1 MVYFKISNNKDQL
14 FKAAHIVQ
22 TLKIWKTLGFR
33 LSVLHTAC
41 DRAALM
47 QISVIFVK
55 TICLQSRHIYQTLD
69 LAVKVNFWK
78 HSHKASGYNISDF
91 KGHVSSC
98 KRVLLGRSH
107 LFYMK
112 SFHPSSVIYG
122 SSK

>member
-1 MVYFKISNNKDQL
+1 
-14 FKAAHIVQ
+14 
-22 TLKIWKTLGFR
+22 
-33 LSVLHTAC
+33 
-41 DRAALM
+41 M

-78 HSHKASGYNISDF
+78 HSHKASGCNISDF

-112 SFHPSSVIYG
+112 SFHPSSVIYISFKWKLIAF
-122 SSK
+122 SSTLGPIHILLLNKTEKNPDILHITSNLSISVYNFS